1 MIKNLPLSA
10 GDTRDT
16 RDAGS
21 IPGQEDPLQMEIA
34 THSSILAWKIQQTE
48 ETGGLQSMGPQR
60 VRHNWACTR
69 TLERLLW
76 GFSEIFMSK
85 YMALCPTYR
94 ACSQTLTA
102 VLMEEGVEESDTVR
116 NVYLVSSPRAWYG
129 APESLRTSWVKK
141 TSFVL
146 MRWLSMGS
154 WILSEWRWVTRKNKV
169 CVPFPRPPGRMS

>member
-1 MIKNLPLSA
+1 MQETQEMQA
-10 GDTRDT
+10 GDT

-48 ETGGLQSMGPQR
+48 ETGGLQSMGSQR

-85 YMALCPTYR
+85 YMPHIQSLLTNINCCPHGGR
-94 ACSQTLTA
+94 S
-102 VLMEEGVEESDTVR
+102 VEESETVR
-116 NVYLVSSPRAWYG
+116 NVYLVSSPRAWHG
-129 APESLRTSWVKK
+129 ALESLRTSWVKK
-141 TSFVL
+141 ASFVL

-154 WILSEWRWVTRKNKV
+154 WILSEWRWVTRKTKV